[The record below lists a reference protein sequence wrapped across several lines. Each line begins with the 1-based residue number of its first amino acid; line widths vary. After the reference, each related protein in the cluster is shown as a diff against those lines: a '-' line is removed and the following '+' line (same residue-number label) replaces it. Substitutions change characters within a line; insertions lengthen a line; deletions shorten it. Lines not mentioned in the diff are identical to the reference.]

1 MINRAIILGRIGFME
16 TKEVNNNTY
25 TKISVATN
33 EQWKDKEGQKQEK
46 TIWHNVY
53 GFGKLGE
60 IMAKY
65 AKKGD
70 LAYVE
75 GRIAQNK
82 YKDEAGNEKI
92 SPSITATEFK
102 LINTNKSG
110 ESSSQAQ
117 ENNGNVKSSGSLL
130 DDDIPW

>member
-1 MINRAIILGRIGFME
+1 MGRIGHIE
-16 TKEVNNNTY
+16 NKLVNNNNY
-25 TKISVATN
+25 TKLSIATN
-33 EQWKDKEGQKQEK
+33 EKWKDKEGQVQEK

-60 IMAKY
+60 IMVKY

-82 YKDEAGNEKI
+82 YKDESGNEKI

-102 LINTNKSG
+102 LINTNKSL

-130 DDDIPW
+130 NDDIPW